1 MKMLKRNVILFAGII
16 CLFWGVGLPTAFS
29 ETSDAALEK
38 RIEQLEK
45 KLDTYEKEA
54 KPLPKP
60 GNDIMDKVSIGGVV
74 AGAYQHQSID
84 KTPAGFDDNTGR
96 GAFVFEPEITVAL
109 TERDELFV
117 KFGFGAGNA
126 LNDGT
131 SPFTYAMWASDLEDD
146 MKNINGR
153 NRDHLLTAWYKHILS
168 GCERLCQ

>member
-1 MKMLKRNVILFAGII
+1 MKMLKRNVILFAGIV
-16 CLFWGVGLPTAFS
+16 CLFWGVGLPAAFS

-54 KPLPKP
+54 ASLPKP

-96 GAFVFEPEITVAL
+96 GP
-109 TERDELFV
+109 LFS
-117 KFGFGAGNA
+117 NRR
-126 LNDGT
+126 
-131 SPFTYAMWASDLEDD
+131 SP
-146 MKNINGR
+146 
-153 NRDHLLTAWYKHILS
+153 LL
-168 GCERLCQ
+168 